1 MRLENHPSA
10 GCRDLPH
17 RHNIRKLSNQTM
29 EMDERVKHLLG
40 KQEDPCG
47 NPWIPSSHNSR
58 VVGLGVRGDEDKQC
72 RALSGQPA

>member
-1 MRLENHPSA
+1 
-10 GCRDLPH
+10 
-17 RHNIRKLSNQTM
+17 M